1 MRWNCN
7 ISIDSHARSLQ
18 VFLSVRVGGSDG
30 VELCDAANFVST
42 AEQLACSEKF
52 FAVTSGLLSL
62 VQSLGRL

>member
-7 ISIDSHARSLQ
+7 ISSDSHARSLQ

-42 AEQLACSEKF
+42 EQLECSQKV
-52 FAVTSGLLSL
+52 FAVTSELLNL